1 MVQCPMPGLGH
12 HLPVPPYQYCLF
24 PAYQFFYSG
33 NLFLVPLK
41 YQASPNFI
49 QFVCSDLYWMH
60 CVRCNFDILFT
71 CKNFD
76 QFQPSLN
83 IWCKKAL
90 IFLLLMN
97 SKSNVPLS
105 DVVISLLF
113 FQIEEIERKYP
124 ITGVWTWI
132 ERWKDGLISPEWL
145 WIWYLIIFFIKKKHW
160 SWASIF

>member
-1 MVQCPMPGLGH
+1 MSFLIPAGMVQCPMPGLGH
-12 HLPVPPYQYCLF
+12 HLPVPPF
-24 PAYQFFYSG
+24 NSSS
-33 NLFLVPLK
+33 NT
-41 YQASPNFI
+41 
-49 QFVCSDLYWMH
+49 
-60 CVRCNFDILFT
+60 CNFDILFT

-124 ITGVWTWI
+124 ITGV
-132 ERWKDGLISPEWL
+132 
-145 WIWYLIIFFIKKKHW
+145 
-160 SWASIF
+160 